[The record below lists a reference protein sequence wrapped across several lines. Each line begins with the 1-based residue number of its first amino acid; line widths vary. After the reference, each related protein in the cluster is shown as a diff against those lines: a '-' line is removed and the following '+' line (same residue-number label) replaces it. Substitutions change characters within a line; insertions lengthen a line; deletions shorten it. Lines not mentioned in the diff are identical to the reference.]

1 MAGAILLFDFSS
13 FCQFNAKTSTLGA
26 GREIYHRRTIHSTIE
41 SWSCIKRTL
50 VHIAKSNRE
59 QQQQSSFEETNPF
72 PVAAAG
78 GCGGKQRT
86 GDVSSRAQ
94 IADSFAYST
103 IQPYIKGVQLHAEI
117 TNRGGREFKH
127 PPASSRANKTH
138 SLLVY
143 SLGRAQPSVR

>member
-26 GREIYHRRTIHSTIE
+26 GREIYHDRRTIHSTIE

-72 PVAAAG
+72 PAAG
-78 GCGGKQRT
+78 GGKQRT

-117 TNRGGREFKH
+117 TNRGGREVKH
-127 PPASSRANKTH
+127 PPAAEPNKTH
-138 SLLVY
+138 SLLV
-143 SLGRAQPSVR
+143 

>member
-72 PVAAAG
+72 PAAGGG

-86 GDVSSRAQ
+86 EMSHPVPKLR
-94 IADSFAYST
+94 IHLPIPLYSHISKEFNYT
-103 IQPYIKGVQLHAEI
+103 QKLQTEEDANLNIHQQQSKIKPIH
-117 TNRGGREFKH
+117 F
-127 PPASSRANKTH
+127 
-138 SLLVY
+138 
-143 SLGRAQPSVR
+143 

>member
-13 FCQFNAKTSTLGA
+13 FCQFNAKTSTLGTE
-26 GREIYHRRTIHSTIE
+26 GEIYHRRIIHSTIE

-72 PVAAAG
+72 PAAG
-78 GCGGKQRT
+78 GGKQRT

-127 PPASSRANKTH
+127 PPASSRAK
-138 SLLVY
+138 
-143 SLGRAQPSVR
+143 